1 MARNA
6 FAEIEKTAI
15 LSIDVIK
22 KSDCNGIQEHV
33 PIIMDGS
40 NEEIYMSTFAKNLQR
55 LVYQNENP
63 KAELAIFIVIIEDF
77 YEKYLFHEIILSNIK
92 KTR

>member
-1 MARNA
+1 MVQ
-6 FAEIEKTAI
+6 T
-15 LSIDVIK
+15 K
-22 KSDCNGIQEHV
+22 KYV
-33 PIIMDGS
+33 
-40 NEEIYMSTFAKNLQR
+40 STFAKNLQR